1 MLVGYARTS
10 TTDQTAGLA
19 DQVAELSHLGCK
31 RVFEEHG
38 SGVDSDRPKLRE
50 VIDFVRPGDVLVVTK
65 PDRIARSAIDLLTT
79 VKAVQAKGCEVRIL
93 SLGIDTTAPTGKLTL
108 TVLAGMAEFERDLML
123 ERQRAGIAAAKAAG
137 KYKGR
142 APTARSKA
150 SETHDLWHQGVGP
163 TEIARR
169 LGISRASVYRM
180 LGVLTGRSPENLDA
194 IQPLREALP
203 PLRRSEPR
211 RASPRPLD

>member
-10 TTDQTAGLA
+10 TTEQTAGLA
-19 DQVAELSHLGCK
+19 DQVAELTRLGCE

-38 SGVDSDRPKLRE
+38 SGVDNERPKLRE
-50 VIDFVRPGDVLVVTK
+50 AIDFVRRGDVLVVTK

-123 ERQRAGIAAAKAAG
+123 ERQRAGIAAAKAQG

-142 APTARSKA
+142 APTARAKA
-150 SETHDLWHQGVGP
+150 SEVADLWHQGMGA
-163 TEIARR
+163 TEIAGK
-169 LGISRASVYRM
+169 LKISRASVYRI
-180 LGVLTGRSPENLDA
+180 LSVLTGRSAENLDA
-194 IQPLREALP
+194 IQPA
-203 PLRRSEPR
+203 RS
-211 RASPRPLD
+211 

>member
-10 TTDQTAGLA
+10 TADQTAGLA
-19 DQVAELSHLGCK
+19 DQVAELSRLGCE

-38 SGVDSDRPKLRE
+38 SGVDSERPKLRE
-50 VIDFVRPGDVLVVTK
+50 AIEFVRPGDVLVVTK
-65 PDRIARSAIDLLTT
+65 PDRVARSAIDLLTT
-79 VKAVQAKGCEVRIL
+79 VKAVQARGCEVHIV

-142 APTARSKA
+142 APTARAKA
-150 SETHDLWHQGVGP
+150 SDVSALWHQGVGP
-163 TEIARR
+163 TDIARR
-169 LGISRASVYRM
+169 LGIGRASVYRM
-180 LGVLTGRSPENLDA
+180 LGVLTGRTPTNLDA
-194 IQPLREALP
+194 IQPLRENPVQL
-203 PLRRSEPR
+203 
-211 RASPRPLD
+211 

>member
-10 TTDQTAGLA
+10 TAEQTAGLA
-19 DQVAELSHLGCK
+19 DQVAELTALGCE

-38 SGVDSDRPKLRE
+38 SGVDSERQKLRE
-50 VIDFVRPGDVLVVTK
+50 AIEFVRRGDVLVVTK

-79 VKAVQAKGCEVRIL
+79 VKAVQAKGCEVRIV

-142 APTARSKA
+142 APTARAKA
-150 SETHDLWHQGVGP
+150 SEVAELWHQGMGA
-163 TEIARR
+163 TEIAGN
-169 LGISRASVYRM
+169 LGIARASVYRI
-180 LGVLTGRSPENLDA
+180 LGVLTGRSQENLET
-194 IQPLREALP
+194 IQPLRTA
-203 PLRRSEPR
+203 RS
-211 RASPRPLD
+211 

>member
-10 TTDQTAGLA
+10 TTEQTAGLA
-19 DQVAELSHLGCK
+19 DQVAELTRLGCE

-38 SGVDSDRPKLRE
+38 SGVDNERPKLRE
-50 VIDFVRPGDVLVVTK
+50 AIDFVRRGDVLVVTK

-123 ERQRAGIAAAKAAG
+123 ERQRAGIAAAKAQG

-142 APTARSKA
+142 APTARARA
-150 SETHDLWHQGVGP
+150 SEVADLWHQGMGA
-163 TEIARR
+163 TEIAGK
-169 LGISRASVYRM
+169 LQISRASVYRI
-180 LGVLTGRSPENLDA
+180 LGVLTGRSAENLEA
-194 IQPLREALP
+194 VQPLRAVEA
-203 PLRRSEPR
+203 
-211 RASPRPLD
+211 

>member
-10 TTDQTAGLA
+10 TAEQTAGLA
-19 DQVAELSHLGCK
+19 DQVAELTALGCE

-38 SGVDSDRPKLRE
+38 SGVDSERQRLRE
-50 VIDFVRPGDVLVVTK
+50 AIDFVRRGDVLVVTK
-65 PDRIARSAIDLLTT
+65 PDRIARSAIDLLST

-123 ERQRAGIAAAKAAG
+123 ERQRVGIAAAKAEG

-142 APTARSKA
+142 APTARAKA
-150 SETHDLWHQGVGP
+150 SDVADLWHGGMGA
-163 TEIARR
+163 TEIASK
-169 LGISRASVYRM
+169 LGISRASVYRI
-180 LGVLTGRSPENLDA
+180 LGVLTGRSPSNLKA
-194 IQPLREALP
+194 IQPLR
-203 PLRRSEPR
+203 S
-211 RASPRPLD
+211 

>member
-10 TTDQTAGLA
+10 TAEQTAGLA
-19 DQVAELSHLGCK
+19 DQVAELTALGCE

-38 SGVDSDRPKLRE
+38 SGVDSERQRLRE
-50 VIDFVRPGDVLVVTK
+50 AIDFVRRGDVLVVTK
-65 PDRIARSAIDLLTT
+65 PDRIARSAIDLLST

-123 ERQRAGIAAAKAAG
+123 ERQRVGIAAAKAEG

-142 APTARSKA
+142 APTARAKA
-150 SETHDLWHQGVGP
+150 SDVAELWHGGMGA
-163 TEIARR
+163 TEIASK
-169 LGISRASVYRM
+169 LGISRASVYRI
-180 LGVLTGRSPENLDA
+180 LGVLTERSPTNLEA
-194 IQPLREALP
+194 IQPLRG
-203 PLRRSEPR
+203 
-211 RASPRPLD
+211 

>member
-10 TTDQTAGLA
+10 TTEQTAGLA
-19 DQVAELSHLGCK
+19 DQVAELTRLGCE

-38 SGVDSDRPKLRE
+38 SGVDNDRPKLRE
-50 VIDFVRPGDVLVVTK
+50 AIDFVRRGDVLVVTK

-123 ERQRAGIAAAKAAG
+123 ERQRAGIAAAKAQG

-142 APTARSKA
+142 APTARAKA
-150 SETHDLWHQGVGP
+150 SEAAELWHQGMGAS
-163 TEIARR
+163 EIATK
-169 LGISRASVYRM
+169 LQISRASVYRI
-180 LGVLTGRSPENLDA
+180 LGAVAERPATNLDA
-194 IQPLREALP
+194 IQPLQE
-203 PLRRSEPR
+203 
-211 RASPRPLD
+211 

>member
-10 TTDQTAGLA
+10 TVEQTAGLA
-19 DQVAELSHLGCK
+19 DQVAELSRLGCE

-38 SGVDSDRPKLRE
+38 SGVDSERPKLRE
-50 VIDFVRPGDVLVVTK
+50 AIEFVRPGDVLVVTK

-79 VKAVQAKGCEVRIL
+79 VKAIQAKGCEVRIL

-142 APTARSKA
+142 APTARAKA
-150 SETHDLWHQGVGP
+150 SEVAELWHQGLGA
-163 TEIARR
+163 TEIASK
-169 LGISRASVYRM
+169 LGIGRASVYRI
-180 LGVLTGRSPENLDA
+180 LGVLTGRPPENLEA
-194 IQPLREALP
+194 IQPLR
-203 PLRRSEPR
+203 RRM
-211 RASPRPLD
+211 

>member
-10 TTDQTAGLA
+10 TAEQTAGLA
-19 DQVAELSHLGCK
+19 DQIAELTALGCE

-38 SGVDSDRPKLRE
+38 SGVDSERQKLRE
-50 VIDFVRPGDVLVVTK
+50 AIDFVRRGDVLVVTK
-65 PDRIARSAIDLLTT
+65 PDRIARSAIDLLST

-123 ERQRAGIAAAKAAG
+123 ERQRVGIAAAKAEG

-142 APTARSKA
+142 APTARAKA
-150 SETHDLWHQGVGP
+150 SDVAELWHQGMGA
-163 TEIARR
+163 TEIASK
-169 LGISRASVYRM
+169 LEISRASVYRI
-180 LGVLTGRSPENLDA
+180 LGTLTGRSPTNLDA
-194 IQPLREALP
+194 VQSLRL
-203 PLRRSEPR
+203 
-211 RASPRPLD
+211 

>member
-10 TTDQTAGLA
+10 TTEQTAGLA
-19 DQVAELSHLGCK
+19 DQVAELTRLGCE

-38 SGVDSDRPKLRE
+38 SGVDNERPKLRE
-50 VIDFVRPGDVLVVTK
+50 AIDFVRRGDVLVVTK
-65 PDRIARSAIDLLTT
+65 PDRIARSAIDLLTS

-123 ERQRAGIAAAKAAG
+123 ERQRAGIAAAKAKG

-142 APTARSKA
+142 APTARAKA
-150 SETHDLWHQGVGP
+150 SNVAELWRQGMGAS
-163 TEIARR
+163 EIATK
-169 LGISRASVYRM
+169 LQISRASVYRI
-180 LGVLTGRSPENLDA
+180 LGAVAE
-194 IQPLREALP
+194 
-203 PLRRSEPR
+203 
-211 RASPRPLD
+211 RPAD

>member
-1 MLVGYARTS
+1 MILLRRWRVQMLVGYARTS
-10 TTDQTAGLA
+10 TAEQTAGLA
-19 DQVAELSHLGCK
+19 DQVAELSRLGCE

-38 SGVDSDRPKLRE
+38 SGVDSERPKLRE
-50 VIDFVRPGDVLVVTK
+50 AIEFVRPGDVLVVTK
-65 PDRIARSAIDLLTT
+65 PDRIARSAIDLLST

-142 APTARSKA
+142 APTARAKA
-150 SETHDLWHQGVGP
+150 SEVAELHHQGMGA
-163 TEIARR
+163 TEIAGR
-169 LGISRASVYRM
+169 LGMGRASVYRI
-180 LGVLTGRSPENLDA
+180 LSTLTGRSAAELDT
-194 IQPLREALP
+194 IQPLRG
-203 PLRRSEPR
+203 
-211 RASPRPLD
+211 

>member
-10 TTDQTAGLA
+10 TTEQTAGLA
-19 DQVAELSHLGCK
+19 DQVAELTRLGCE

-38 SGVDSDRPKLRE
+38 SGVDNERPKLRE
-50 VIDFVRPGDVLVVTK
+50 AIDFVRRGDVLVVTK

-123 ERQRAGIAAAKAAG
+123 ERQRAGIAAAKAQG

-142 APTARSKA
+142 APTARAKA
-150 SETHDLWHQGVGP
+150 SGVAELWHQGMGAS
-163 TEIARR
+163 EIATK
-169 LGISRASVYRM
+169 LQISRASVYRI
-180 LGVLTGRSPENLDA
+180 LGALTGRSVESLDTV
-194 IQPLREALP
+194 QP
-203 PLRRSEPR
+203 PR
-211 RASPRPLD
+211 N